1 MKWKIALASLL
12 FLLFFAAGC
21 WNRVELD
28 RRAIV
33 AGAGM
38 DKAGEEGKIKI
49 TVQIIKPGEVK
60 AVPAGKGGGAKAV
73 ALYTGTGDTF
83 FDAIRNLAM
92 KVGKKL
98 FWSEAKIL
106 VVGEDMARE
115 GIGKVTDFYE
125 RDHEPELRNFLLI
138 AKGEAKEVLE
148 TEVGTEKIWA
158 YGIGHMVK
166 AMTAHGKSPAT
177 EIRHFL
183 RTVESKTTAPVA
195 PAVHVVRKE
204 EEKDDGEGKAGEDKA
219 VLPKEVKVSGAAVF
233 RHYKLIGWLDEKE
246 TRGLL
251 WATGKIKSGIIV
263 VPAPESEDKLVALE
277 IIRASGKLKPEITD
291 GNLTITVE
299 VREEG
304 NLGEQQP
311 DSIDITKPGVM
322 EELENRKRTAI
333 GDEIR
338 AAVDKAQEL
347 NADIFG
353 FGEAVRRKYPKDWK
367 KLEARW
373 DEIFPTLE
381 VNIVVEAKIRRTGK
395 ITKPA
400 QPKP

>member
-60 AVPAGKGGGAKAV
+60 AGPAGKGGGAKAV
-73 ALYTGTGDTF
+73 ALYTGEGYTF
-83 FDAIRNLAM
+83 SDAARNLAM
-92 KVGKKL
+92 AMEDNL
-98 FWSEAKIL
+98 FWPESKIL
-106 VVGEDMARE
+106 VIGEDLARE
-115 GIGKVTDFYE
+115 GIGRVTDFYE
-125 RDHEPELRNFLLI
+125 RDHEPSTRGFLLI
-138 AKGEAKEVLE
+138 SRGEAKEVLE

-177 EIRHFL
+177 EIKHFL

-219 VLPKEVKVSGAAVF
+219 VPPKEVKVSGAAVF

-263 VPAPESEDKLVALE
+263 VPAPESKGKLMSME
-277 IIRASGKLKPEITD
+277 IIRAGSKIKPEITD

-311 DSIDITKPGVM
+311 DSVDITKPGVLKDL
-322 EELENRKRTAI
+322 EERKKAVI
-333 GDEIR
+333 EDEIG
-338 AAVDKAQEL
+338 AAVAKAQEL

-353 FGEAVRRKYPKDWK
+353 FGEAVRRKYPGEWK
-367 KLEARW
+367 KLEDQW
-373 DEIFPTLE
+373 DEIFPYLE
-381 VNIVVEAKIRRTGK
+381 VNTVVDAKIRRTGK